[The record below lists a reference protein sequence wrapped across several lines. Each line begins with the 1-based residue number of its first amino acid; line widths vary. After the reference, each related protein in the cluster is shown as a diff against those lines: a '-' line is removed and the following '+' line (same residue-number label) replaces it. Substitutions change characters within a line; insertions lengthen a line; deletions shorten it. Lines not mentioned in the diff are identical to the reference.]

1 MIDLDQL
8 SPADLSALMC
18 SRICHDIISPVG
30 AINNGLELLEDEGAD
45 EAAMELIRSSAHS
58 AAARLQF
65 FRIAFGAA
73 GSAGVQIDTGDAE
86 AVAKSWIACEK
97 PEMKWNCDRALL
109 PKNQVKLILN
119 LLVVANASIPR
130 GGEIDCTVED
140 ALTGAPKI
148 NITVKGRLMRV
159 PQAFQ
164 DMVDGR
170 KSEEPVDAHAV
181 QFYYTLLLVRETGMT
196 IDIDMNDDA
205 ITYTA
210 V

>member
-8 SPADLSALMC
+8 SPADLSALLC

-30 AINNGLELLEDEGAD
+30 AINNGLELLEEEGAD
-45 EAAMELIRSSAHS
+45 ESAMELIRSSAQS

-86 AVAKSWIACEK
+86 AVAKTWIACEK
-97 PEMKWNCDRALL
+97 PELTWSCDRALL
-109 PKNQVKLILN
+109 PKNKVKLILN
-119 LLVVANASIPR
+119 MLVLGNASIPR
-130 GGEIDCTVED
+130 GGELDCTVDD
-140 ALTGAPKI
+140 ALTDAPKV
-148 NITVKGRLMRV
+148 TVTAKGRMMRV

-170 KSEEPVDAHAV
+170 KSEDPVDAHAV
-181 QFYYTLLLVRETGMT
+181 QFYYTLLLSRETGMAL
-196 IDIDMNDDA
+196 DIDMTDDA
-205 ITYTA
+205 ITYRA
-210 V
+210 A

>member
-8 SPADLSALMC
+8 SAADLSALLC

-30 AINNGLELLEDEGAD
+30 AINNGLELLDEEGAD
-45 EAAMELIRSSAHS
+45 EAAMGLIRSSAIT

-86 AVAKSWIACEK
+86 TVAKAWIANEK
-97 PEMKWNCDRALL
+97 PEFEWSCDRALL

-130 GGEIDCTVED
+130 GGEIKCQIDD
-140 ALTGAPKI
+140 ALTGEPKI
-148 NITVKGRLMRV
+148 NISASGRMMRI

-164 DMVDGR
+164 DMYDGR
-170 KSEEPVDAHAV
+170 TGEHPIDAHSV
-181 QFYYTLLLVRETGMT
+181 QFFYTMLLARETGMKLVL
-196 IDIDMNDDA
+196 DQNDEL
-205 ITYTA
+205 ITYSAT
-210 V
+210 